1 MSEGGGLRGSR
12 IWVERRPCLCSPQR
26 RGVSSTTLHLHP
38 HFSTPKRA
46 RGENWGGGAPA
57 REKDAPQSIL
67 SILYL
72 STRSASPGVVPAL
85 GLHHDDAAG
94 SRNRDKMEDEP
105 PFGDPK
111 AVNNHFTG
119 QQVQSTGED
128 RRPHGGVQW
137 GRGAG
142 ERWGAGELQ
151 GRWTLRRKRSFKH
164 CFLLDFLWE
173 PQGSRET
180 LPAGHPGTSIVGSS
194 STLPAQLPAQHP
206 LPSSLHCSLGTSQSR
221 GQVKAEGPALSRS
234 DDGTSPGS
242 VWSCMSQI
250 HLCPL
255 RSRVLLSGCFWLGVK
270 WQREGHLC
278 RSLGVIVIARLLVDS
293 LQVGD
298 GPEDGQICCLISMH
312 HCTLQSPVDLG
323 PGLWNWPFR
332 QGTAADSVR
341 VEVERE
347 RNPQHIVLPGGG
359 RGKAG

>member
-1 MSEGGGLRGSR
+1 MSEGRGLRGSR

-38 HFSTPKRA
+38 HFNTPKRA

-94 SRNRDKMEDEP
+94 SRNRDEMEDEP

-111 AVNNHFTG
+111 AVNNHFAG

-128 RRPHGGVQW
+128 QRPHGGVQW
-137 GRGAG
+137 GGGAG
-142 ERWGAGELQ
+142 ERWGTGELQ

-194 STLPAQLPAQHP
+194 STLPAQLPSQHP
-206 LPSSLHCSLGTSQSR
+206 LSSSQHCSLGTSQSR
-221 GQVKAEGPALSRS
+221 GQVKAERPALSRS
-234 DDGTSPGS
+234 NDGTSPGS

-255 RSRVLLSGCFWLGVK
+255 RSHVLLSGCFWLGVK

-278 RSLGVIVIARLLVDS
+278 RPLGVIVIAR
-293 LQVGD
+293 
-298 GPEDGQICCLISMH
+298 
-312 HCTLQSPVDLG
+312 
-323 PGLWNWPFR
+323 
-332 QGTAADSVR
+332 
-341 VEVERE
+341 
-347 RNPQHIVLPGGG
+347 
-359 RGKAG
+359 